1 MEAGLTEALK
11 ACLVLNAG
19 SVVAMLGFLQN
30 VLTKGSSAGF
40 KPYALGAAGAF
51 LIAAICVILAFG
63 NRSAIARSVLK
74 GDPKKAEF
82 FDTSSM
88 NFIIFS
94 MLLFILGAVI
104 AGAGMAI
111 VL

>member
-40 KPYALGAAGAF
+40 KPYALGAASAF
-51 LIAAICVILAFG
+51 LLGAVFVILAFG
-63 NRSAIARSVLK
+63 NRSATARAILK
-74 GDPKKAEF
+74 GDSQKAES

-88 NFIIFS
+88 NFIVFSIF
-94 MLLFILGAVI
+94 LFILGAVI

-111 VL
+111 TL